1 MENYNFKVI
10 EKKWQAFWEKN
21 KTFKTKVFKKK
32 KYIGNNFSAYVQRKK
47 FEGKKIEFDGKKIS
61 KLIKNKSFYKK
72 IGSDKD
78 FTNITHIDFQKG
90 YDFMMKNFKKNNRIF
105 IKEQNDT

>member
-1 MENYNFKVI
+1 M
-10 EKKWQAFWEKN
+10 
-21 KTFKTKVFKKK
+21 
-32 KYIGNNFSAYVQRKK
+32 QRKK

-90 YDFMMKNFKKNNRIF
+90 YDFMMKNLKKIIEFLLRNKMTLRNY
-105 IKEQNDT
+105 